1 LILRNSGIHPESSI
15 ELKPQQIQRYE
26 ANDYQTASLARL
38 LEIARV
44 LNLRVRERAELVQK

>member
-1 LILRNSGIHPESSI
+1 LG
-15 ELKPQQIQRYE
+15 LKPQQIQRYE

-44 LNLRVRERAELVQK
+44 LNLRVRDRTELVQK